1 MNPLRCLITGADFL
15 DTEQNKWIHGDLH
28 QLHDTLI
35 FNASGCQWN
44 QIEQKPLPDGAMAIR
59 ADYYY
64 ERNGQIVFPLEFAA
78 FNDHANHYLTEM
90 LNKAGGHG
98 KGMTMMMVDVNDL
111 EKILGGH

>member
-15 DTEQNKWIHGDLH
+15 DTEKEQWIHGDLH
-28 QLHDTLI
+28 QIHDTLI
-35 FNASGCQWN
+35 FNASGCEW
-44 QIEQKPLPDGAMAIR
+44 KPMPMPDGAMAIR

-78 FNDHANHYLTEM
+78 FNDYANKYLTEM

-98 KGMTMMMVDVNDL
+98 KGVALMMVDMADL
-111 EKILGGH
+111 EKIVGGH